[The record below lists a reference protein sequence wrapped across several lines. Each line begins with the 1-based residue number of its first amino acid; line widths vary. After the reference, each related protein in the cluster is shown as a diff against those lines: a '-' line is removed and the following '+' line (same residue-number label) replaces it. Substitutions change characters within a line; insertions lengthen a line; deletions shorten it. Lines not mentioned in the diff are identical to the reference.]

1 MTRLGSILRRRAGG
15 RSGTRRRIVLHD
27 PSSVPRPL
35 DEGDSTSGR
44 HRDSEWVL
52 VGGVTNTA
60 SATRAKPI
68 DLQPILVDGHSLD
81 K

>member
-1 MTRLGSILRRRAGG
+1 
-15 RSGTRRRIVLHD
+15 
-27 PSSVPRPL
+27 
-35 DEGDSTSGR
+35 
-44 HRDSEWVL
+44 L